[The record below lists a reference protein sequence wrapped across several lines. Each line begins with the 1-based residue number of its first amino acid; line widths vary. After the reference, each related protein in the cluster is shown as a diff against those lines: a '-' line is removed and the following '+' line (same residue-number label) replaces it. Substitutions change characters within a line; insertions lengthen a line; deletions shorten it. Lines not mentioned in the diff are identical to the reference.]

1 MNICSSC
8 PFWELE
14 IPNLTS
20 TPKGNQ
26 NHVYQNLRDAFQNH
40 DPADHPALITPI
52 AYFAY
57 RSTQPMTLPEF
68 HGLTY
73 IQFIQWRT
81 MAYANLEAKYA
92 QEHPHADGTP
102 QNGSRQVLACAKE
115 RPRL

>member
-1 MNICSSC
+1 MNICSTC

-14 IPNLTS
+14 PPKPTH

-26 NHVYQNLRDAFQNH
+26 TMFTKIFATLFKTVPLLIVL
-40 DPADHPALITPI
+40 ALITPV

-57 RSTQPMTLPEF
+57 RSIQPMTLPEF

-81 MAYANLEAKYA
+81 MAYANLEAKYV

-102 QNGSRQVLACAKE
+102 QMETCQSSYV
-115 RPRL
+115 